1 MSDTPEHDRDNVL
14 HFKPRPPAPPENRK
28 GPKPPPMLNIPP
40 ATKYLAG
47 ILLGI
52 YAVITLAG
60 LICGAVPSIATIAGG
75 FIPASWSG
83 AAPFMIWT
91 PITPLTSILLHGSWM
106 HVGINTLMLVA
117 MGSGIEKW
125 MGVKR
130 YLLLFFGSGL
140 IALLTHFAFEPFSD
154 TPIVGASGGISG
166 IFAAILMG
174 MKGRDGNYSGIL
186 PMALAWIGISVLF
199 GLMGSPDGSSVAWI
213 AHIGGFIG
221 GLGMTKLMID
231 RDAKKP
237 PKSPPTYH

>member
-1 MSDTPEHDRDNVL
+1 MSETNGNDDNVVQ
-14 HFKPRPPAPPENRK
+14 FKLRPVTPQPRPN
-28 GPKPPPMLNIPP
+28 GPKHPPMFNIPP

-47 ILLGI
+47 TLIAI
-52 YAVITLAG
+52 YAIITLAG
-60 LICGAVPSIATIAGG
+60 LVWETIPQIAFIGGG

-83 AAPFMIWT
+83 EAPFLLWT

-106 HVGINTLMLVA
+106 HVGINTVMLVA
-117 MGSGIEKW
+117 MGSGAEKW
-125 MGVKR
+125 LGMKR
-130 YLLLFFGSGL
+130 YLILFFGSGL
-140 IALLTHFAFEPFSD
+140 IALLTHFAFEPFST

-166 IFAAILMG
+166 VFAAILMG
-174 MKGRDGNYSGIL
+174 MKGRDGGYSGIM

-221 GLGMTKLMID
+221 GLGITKLMMD

-237 PKSPPTYH
+237 RTPPTYH